1 MHLTVHSFIH
11 FWKTDI
17 ISDPCNLPTA
27 EKWSTSGR
35 LGSGLGTEGTFTEKF
50 YCAAMVFRYTE
61 EMKKDDQR
69 NAMVYKEVNLVPQ
82 EPSIMIVAE
91 YLGGDGFGCLA
102 LLSMRIDMVE
112 LRRLSRSS
120 CFSLKIHNCYERG
133 K

>member
-1 MHLTVHSFIH
+1 MHLTVRSFIH

-17 ISDPCNLPTA
+17 ISDPCNLSTA

-35 LGSGLGTEGTFTEKF
+35 LGSGLGTGGTFTEKF

-69 NAMVYKEVNLVPQ
+69 NVMVYKEVNLVPQ

-91 YLGGDGFGCLA
+91 YLGGMVLAA
-102 LLSMRIDMVE
+102 LLYSPCV
-112 LRRLSRSS
+112 LTWLSSGDYQDLPAS
-120 CFSLKIHNCYERG
+120 P
-133 K
+133 